1 MMKNEI
7 SIGRLQEIVDAWGA
21 SPSRWPEAERSAAE
35 ALVAASAEAR
45 RLVGEALRLDALL
58 DAAPVEAPSAALMAR
73 LMAARP
79 RPVAAAPQRAPETRN
94 RWRGLLDAVW
104 PYGSPALPAGTLAA
118 SIMLGIL
125 VGSAGDFSP
134 LAETTIMASEAAA
147 DDQII
152 ALAMAD
158 IDWPEEWMQ

>member
-1 MMKNEI
+1 MQREI
-7 SIGRLQEIVDAWGA
+7 SMERLKEMVDAWGA
-21 SPSRWPEAERSAAE
+21 SPSRWPEAERPAAE

-45 RLVGEALRLDALL
+45 RLVDEALHLDTLL
-58 DAAPVEAPSAALMAR
+58 DAAPVEAPSEALMAR

-79 RPVAAAPQRAPETRN
+79 RPVADAPSVARAPRGA
-94 RWRGLLDAVW
+94 WRGLIEAVW
-104 PYGSPALPAGTLAA
+104 PYGSPAVPAGALAA
-118 SIMLGIL
+118 SIMLGIM
-125 VGSAGDFSP
+125 VGNTGDFSP
-134 LAETTIMASEAAA
+134 LAETTIMASEATA